1 MKYLKNFNIMVKES
15 IETYKIK
22 SVDNDND
29 FLIKYYFMDIEENN
43 FMVQFKNDKIGP
55 KLNPMLG
62 NSYELTWYVRDDEF
76 NNWSVN
82 KIVNTNI
89 WRLLHTIFGV
99 ILEDFL
105 LKKPWINSIRL
116 EGLAKEQKKEFITQ
130 RTKLYLR
137 HLKNNP
143 VNGFRLENF
152 SNNKIILT
160 KNKF

>member
-105 LKKPWINSIRL
+105 LKNH
-116 EGLAKEQKKEFITQ
+116 GLIQ
-130 RTKLYLR
+130 LD
-137 HLKNNP
+137 
-143 VNGFRLENF
+143 
-152 SNNKIILT
+152 
-160 KNKF
+160 